1 MNRKIILLIEDNERV
16 NEFNRRLLEKQGF
29 TVLIAP
35 TLLSAREMLSQCCP
49 NAIVL
54 DIGMPDGSGL
64 DFLRELRRTS
74 KIPVL
79 LLTGNGQDKDIELG
93 FSLGCNDYLPKPY
106 SFGVLLARLRN
117 LLQSAQQVPET
128 IVKGLL
134 SLKTASMT
142 ANNKGEDMLLAQK
155 EFAILLLFSQH
166 EGETL
171 SAEYLYEQAWGQRMN
186 EDNNAIKKVVS
197 RLRGKLTGSGFSI
210 NTEYGEGYRFEQGE

>member
-1 MNRKIILLIEDNERV
+1 MKETIIVLVEDNERV

-29 TVLIAP
+29 TVLIAK
-35 TLLSAREMLSQCCP
+35 TLLTAREMLSQCCP